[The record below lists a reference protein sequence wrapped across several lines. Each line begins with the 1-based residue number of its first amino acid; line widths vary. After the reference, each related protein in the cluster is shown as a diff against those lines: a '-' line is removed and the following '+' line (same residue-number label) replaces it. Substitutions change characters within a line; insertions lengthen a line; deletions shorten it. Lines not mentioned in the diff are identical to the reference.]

1 MLTTTAPGLDLEAS
15 FEQALQGF
23 GLSPAVAH
31 LLWLP
36 LPMVLVLVAAVVGVL
51 VNV

>member
-1 MLTTTAPGLDLEAS
+1 MVTNAAPGLDLESS

-23 GLSPAVAH
+23 GLSPGAAH

-36 LPMVLVLVAAVVGVL
+36 LPRVLVLVADMAVQ
-51 VNV
+51 